1 MRIFGVPLYRGIFWF
16 RRSFFHFYLPTKQHV
31 LYLFSNRFAVHIS
44 IIVVVFSS
52 LLFHFFQGTHVRA
65 ETFGEKSLLYQLVAD
80 TTLNPIDEI
89 VAKDRVVVFPTRYL
103 DTYVIVANDH
113 IDTHSTEDSYV
124 TTTTGSSVVVSEETS
139 THKAARKEVATY
151 VVVGGDT
158 LIGIAYDYGLSLSTV
173 LWANNLSATSTIQPG
188 QELSIPPVDGVLY
201 KVKSGD
207 TISQIAKIYGAE
219 AQEIVSFNTLASAN
233 ALKIG
238 QNLMIPGG
246 EAPAP
251 AAKQRSGSSLA
262 QIFTPPS
269 TISDA
274 TTIVSPSGKWIWP
287 TDWRVI
293 TQYYGWRHTG
303 VDIDGNNNT
312 DNYAATDGVVTFT
325 GWKGGYGLTVEID
338 HGNGIK
344 TRYGHFSRIDVAAG
358 QAVGAG
364 ISLGKTGTTGRSTGT
379 HLHFEV
385 IVNGSFRNPL
395 DYVR

>member
-1 MRIFGVPLYRGIFWF
+1 M
-16 RRSFFHFYLPTKQHV
+16 
-31 LYLFSNRFAVHIS
+31 
-44 IIVVVFSS
+44 
-52 LLFHFFQGTHVRA
+52 RA